1 MPEMLGGLLLLL
13 SDTVVL
19 AVLAALGVAAEEH
32 RLLALSLLKTT
43 YAANAVFLL
52 AFFDR

>member
-1 MPEMLGGLLLLL
+1 MLGGLLLLLL

-32 RLLALSLLKTT
+32 RQLAVRLLKTT
-43 YAANAVFLL
+43 CAANAVFLL
-52 AFFDR
+52 AFFVR